1 MSRKLIFRIASLIMA
16 LCFLFAM
23 QPVNTAFAEDT
34 EVKTLDEQRAELAK
48 NLENVE
54 NKLSSLGEK
63 SKDTKEYL
71 DALDERIAILN
82 EKYLLAKAEVKEIE
96 KKVSKLQADLE
107 QSENDI
113 LEFQDEI
120 EHLQGE
126 YAVLSEDF
134 EDTYNAYCSRIRAIY
149 ISGDQSNM
157 LSFILESGSL
167 SSMLTRYQMISAV
180 SKQDGELLR
189 SVKEKVDDILAAKTS
204 LDEKNKALTDA
215 TRKMTSSKASLE
227 SRRIDLLEK
236 QEEME
241 GQQADIEEKQGEANK
256 LLKSLNDKTKEYGEY
271 RDITQAELDEI
282 DDAIAEADRK
292 YREST
297 TTTTTTKKSTTK
309 KTTTAPHSS
318 GSNDNET
325 TTTTTTT
332 TEQAESPYIQLT
344 YPCPSYK
351 TITCAFGAYS
361 GHTGCD
367 FSTKGN
373 ENQNIVAAESG
384 IVIVSADLTN
394 SDGSYRSYGRYIVI
408 RHDKTTSSGK
418 TVYTLY
424 AHNNSRLVAEG
435 QYVTKG
441 QKIALSGSTGNS
453 TGPHCHFEVRVGG
466 ASQSYAVNPA
476 IYLP

>member
-1 MSRKLIFRIASLIMA
+1 MGRKLIFRIASLVMVF
-16 LCFLFAM
+16 CFLFTM
-23 QPVNTAFAEDT
+23 SPLNTAFAEET
-34 EVKTLDEQRAELAK
+34 TVKSLDEQREELAK
-48 NLENVE
+48 NLENAE
-54 NKLSSLGEK
+54 KKLNSLGKE

-82 EKYLLAKAEVKEIE
+82 EKYLLAKAEVKDIE
-96 KKVSKLQADLE
+96 KKVEELKTEIE
-107 QSENDI
+107 QSEKDI
-113 LEFQDEI
+113 SEFKDEI
-120 EHLQGE
+120 ENLQGE
-126 YAVLSEDF
+126 YAVLNEDF

-157 LSFILESGSL
+157 LSFILESNSL
-167 SSMLTRYQMISAV
+167 ASMLTRYQMISAV
-180 SKQDGELLR
+180 SKQDGELLQ
-189 SVKEKVDDILAAKTS
+189 SVKTKVDSILAAKTS
-204 LDEKNKALTDA
+204 LDEKNKALTFA
-215 TRKMTSSKASLE
+215 NRKMTTSKASLE
-227 SRRIDLLEK
+227 SRRIELLEK
-236 QEEME
+236 QEDME
-241 GQQADIEEKQGEANK
+241 SQQADIEEKQGEANR

-292 YREST
+292 YRESAT
-297 TTTTTTKKSTTK
+297 TTATTKKSTTK
-309 KTTTAPHSS
+309 KPAPDSQGS
-318 GSNDNET
+318 GGNDKET
-325 TTTTTTT
+325 TTSITTA
-332 TEQAESPYIQLT
+332 EQADSPYIRLT

-351 TITCAFGAYS
+351 AITCAFGAYS

-367 FSTKGN
+367 FSTRGN

-384 IVIVSADLTN
+384 IVIISADLTN

-424 AHNNSRLVAEG
+424 AHNNSRLVSEG

-466 ASQSYAVNPA
+466 ASQSNAVNPA